1 MLPGSVRRVAAAA
14 PHTPI
19 LSSIGSAAA
28 RPAVANIALTC
39 RPLAQRRYSSSK
51 PSRDND
57 SGDLPVNQSVQP
69 STVSK
74 AAGAKS
80 SGEKRKRK
88 AKESSEE
95 QQLPRVPS
103 TQSIPN
109 ECMRSPSAG
118 HHIPVHHANLCDT
131 ALALSSFFSLHRP
144 ISVTHS
150 LPRIVTDDAFAAIF
164 TQRAR
169 AAKPSEVMSTI
180 SRTVQGLEQ
189 PMATLSVESDVNSH
203 GPESESGLHKL
214 DMMHG
219 DGAEAAVSVQVNS
232 MSGSF
237 LPFRPPPLPQP
248 HSASGSGAFEG
259 KDAAGLAASAE
270 EYQQTQTR
278 VYRAVF
284 TIEEST
290 DAHGDVKILAHSPE
304 LIEEP
309 QQGQQEGARRAPEPR
324 TFLERM
330 ALRQMRYEDS
340 RDQQQHVR
348 DSSILAISVKRQRK
362 LKMKKKKYKKLQ
374 KRLRHERR
382 KLDR

>member
-1 MLPGSVRRVAAAA
+1 MYAQLHHRLFYPVL
-14 PHTPI
+14 H
-19 LSSIGSAAA
+19 
-28 RPAVANIALTC
+28 ANI
-39 RPLAQRRYSSSK
+39 
-51 PSRDND
+51 
-57 SGDLPVNQSVQP
+57 
-69 STVSK
+69 
-74 AAGAKS
+74 
-80 SGEKRKRK
+80 
-88 AKESSEE
+88 
-95 QQLPRVPS
+95 
-103 TQSIPN
+103 
-109 ECMRSPSAG
+109 
-118 HHIPVHHANLCDT
+118 CDT

-150 LPRIVTDDAFAAIF
+150 LPRIVTDDAFARIF

-169 AAKPSEVMSTI
+169 GPAKPSEVMSTI
-180 SRTVQGLEQ
+180 EHTVQALDH
-189 PMATLSVESDVNSH
+189 PMAGSAVERVVNGT
-203 GPESESGLHKL
+203 GPDYEDGIHKDDL
-214 DMMHG
+214 MRGG
-219 DGAEAAVSVQVNS
+219 DIPPEAAVTVQINN

-248 HSASGSGAFEG
+248 YSSPAPTEG
-259 KDAAGLAASAE
+259 GTDKAYADAALAAEIREQRA
-270 EYQQTQTR
+270 QQTR

-309 QQGQQEGARRAPEPR
+309 QQEDGGGAEAAAGTGAVPEPR

-330 ALRQMRYEDS
+330 ALRQMRYE
-340 RDQQQHVR
+340 
-348 DSSILAISVKRQRK
+348 AISVKRQRK

>member
-19 LSSIGSAAA
+19 LSSIGSAVP
-28 RPAVANIALTC
+28 RPAVANISLAC
-39 RPLAQRRYSSSK
+39 RPLQQRRYSSSK

-57 SGDLPVNQSVQP
+57 SGDLPVNQSVQQ
-69 STVSK
+69 SVSK

-95 QQLPRVPS
+95 NQLPRVPS

-109 ECMRSPSAG
+109 ECMRNSATD
-118 HHIPVHHANLCDT
+118 HSICPVLHANFCDT

-150 LPRIVTDDAFAAIF
+150 LPRIVSDAVFAKIF
-164 TQRAR
+164 TQKAR
-169 AAKPSEVMSTI
+169 GPAKPSEVMSTI
-180 SRTVQGLEQ
+180 AHTVEVLDN
-189 PMATLSVESDVNSH
+189 PMAGSAVERVVNGV
-203 GPESESGLHKL
+203 GPDYEDGIHKD
-214 DMMHG
+214 DMMRGDQHHG
-219 DGAEAAVSVQVNS
+219 GLAEAAVSHQINA
-232 MSGSF
+232 MSGAF
-237 LPFRPPPLPQP
+237 LPFRPPPMPQAP
-248 HSASGSGAFEG
+248 GTQHKGNADQAYA
-259 KDAAGLAASAE
+259 DAALAAE
-270 EYQQTQTR
+270 IREQRKQEKR

-284 TIEEST
+284 TIEESL
-290 DAHGDVKILAHSPE
+290 DSHGEVKILAHSPE

-309 QQGQQEGARRAPEPR
+309 QQEGGAAAAAGTETVEPEPR
-324 TFLERM
+324 TFLGRM
-330 ALRQMRYEDS
+330 ALRQMRYE
-340 RDQQQHVR
+340 
-348 DSSILAISVKRQRK
+348 AISVKRQRK

>member
-19 LSSIGSAAA
+19 LSSIGAAA
-28 RPAVANIALTC
+28 SRPAVANITLTC
-39 RPLAQRRYSSSK
+39 RPLSQRRYSSSK
-51 PSRDND
+51 PSRD

-74 AAGAKS
+74 NASAKS

-109 ECMRSPSAG
+109 ES
-118 HHIPVHHANLCDT
+118 
-131 ALALSSFFSLHRP
+131 LALSSFFSLHRP

-169 AAKPSEVMSTI
+169 AARTSEVMSTI
-180 SRTVQGLEQ
+180 SRTVQGIEQ
-189 PMATLSVESDVNSH
+189 PMAALSIESDVNSH
-203 GPESESGLHKL
+203 GPESESGSHKP
-214 DMMHG
+214 DAMYG
-219 DGAEAAVSVQVNS
+219 DSPEVAVSVQVNS

-237 LPFRPPPLPQP
+237 LPFCPPPLPQP
-248 HSASGSGAFEG
+248 HSATATGASEG
-259 KDAAGLAASAE
+259 KGPAAAASE
-270 EYQQTQTR
+270 EDQQTQTR

-290 DAHGDVKILAHSPE
+290 DAQGDVKILAHSPE
-304 LIEEP
+304 LIDEP
-309 QQGQQEGARRAPEPR
+309 QQEGSGGAWAPAAAPEPR

-340 RDQQQHVR
+340 REQQQHVR

-374 KRLRHERR
+374 KRLRHEKR
-382 KLDR
+382 KLDK

>member
-19 LSSIGSAAA
+19 LSSIGSAVP
-28 RPAVANIALTC
+28 RPAVANISLAC
-39 RPLAQRRYSSSK
+39 RPLQQRRYSSSK

-57 SGDLPVNQSVQP
+57 SGDLPVNQSVQQ
-69 STVSK
+69 SVSK

-88 AKESSEE
+88 AKESSDE

-109 ECMRSPSAG
+109 ECMRNSTTDRS
-118 HHIPVHHANLCDT
+118 IYPVLHANICDT

-150 LPRIVTDDAFAAIF
+150 LPRIVSDAVFAKIF
-164 TQRAR
+164 TQKAKGP
-169 AAKPSEVMSTI
+169 AKPSEVMSTI
-180 SRTVQGLEQ
+180 EHTVRVLDD
-189 PMATLSVESDVNSH
+189 PMAGSAVERVVNGT
-203 GPESESGLHKL
+203 GPDYEDGIHKD
-214 DMMHG
+214 DMMRGDQHHG
-219 DGAEAAVSVQVNS
+219 GLAEAAVSHQINA
-232 MSGSF
+232 MSGAF
-237 LPFRPPPLPQP
+237 LPFRPPPMP
-248 HSASGSGAFEG
+248 SAPGTQHKGNADQAYA
-259 KDAAGLAASAE
+259 DAALAAE
-270 EYQQTQTR
+270 IREQRKQEKR

-284 TIEEST
+284 TIEESL
-290 DAHGDVKILAHSPE
+290 DSHGEVKILAHSPE

-309 QQGQQEGARRAPEPR
+309 QQGQEVAAAGTAAEPEPR
-324 TFLERM
+324 TFLGRM
-330 ALRQMRYEDS
+330 ALRQMRYE
-340 RDQQQHVR
+340 
-348 DSSILAISVKRQRK
+348 AISVKRQRK